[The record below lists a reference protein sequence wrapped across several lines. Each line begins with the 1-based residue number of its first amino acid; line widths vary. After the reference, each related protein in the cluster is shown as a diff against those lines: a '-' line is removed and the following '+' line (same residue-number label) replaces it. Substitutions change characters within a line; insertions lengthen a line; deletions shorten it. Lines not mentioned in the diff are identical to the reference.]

1 MNVKNLLIFVFTV
14 LCYCCIGPASAA
26 DIDPA
31 DEVLT
36 TEASSGMTEAQTV
49 NINEADAET
58 LARILKGVGMSKA
71 QAIVQYREENGRFY
85 SVEELSAVRGIGMAT
100 VSKNEDRITV
110 E

>member
-14 LCYCCIGPASAA
+14 LCYCCVGPASAA
-26 DIDPA
+26 DSVPA
-31 DEVLT
+31 DEVHSA
-36 TEASSGMTEAQTV
+36 EDSSGMTEAQTV
-49 NINEADAET
+49 NVNEADAET

-100 VSKNEDRITV
+100 VTKNEDRITV